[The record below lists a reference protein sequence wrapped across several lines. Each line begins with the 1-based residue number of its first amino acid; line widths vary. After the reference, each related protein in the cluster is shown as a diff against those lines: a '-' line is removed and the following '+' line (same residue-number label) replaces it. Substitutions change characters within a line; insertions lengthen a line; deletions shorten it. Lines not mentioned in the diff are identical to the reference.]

1 MPVQLKWGR
10 SGIRTRHLRLRRKR
24 KSPKK
29 GPNAPF
35 WDGRMGYR
43 HLMLNVVSLVPHCK
57 KDSKVESQESEGATL
72 NELIDL
78 RNCSSWLFFDCR
90 KQKDLYRWMV
100 KCPSGPSVNLL
111 WTSKNLLFLSKVYTM
126 EELKLTGNHLKRS
139 HPILTFSSNFD
150 KVPCIFF
157 SSQVLAYCF
166 IFSIPKD
173 HWKVKPFHDHVF
185 VFPIVDDHI
194 RFRNYQISVPHNE
207 IDKLDRSIEEL

>member
-1 MPVQLKWGR
+1 MGE
-10 SGIRTRHLRLRRKR
+10 KR
-24 KSPKK
+24 KQDEASAAPKK
-29 GPNAPF
+29 EEVAQERPKRTLLG
-35 WDGRMGYR
+35 WKDG
-43 HLMLNVVSLVPHCK
+43 VSALDAERGVPRA
-57 KDSKVESQESEGATL
+57 SLQERQQGGVQESEGATL
-72 NELIDL
+72 NEFIEL
-78 RNCSSWLFFDCR
+78 RNCSSCLFFDCR

-100 KCPSGPSVNLL
+100 KCPSGPSV
-111 WTSKNLLFLSKVYTM
+111 KFLVNAVYTM

-157 SSQVLAYCF
+157 CSQVLAYCF

-194 RFRNYQISVPHNE
+194 RFCNYQISVPHNE
-207 IDKLDRSIEEL
+207 IDKVDRSIEEI